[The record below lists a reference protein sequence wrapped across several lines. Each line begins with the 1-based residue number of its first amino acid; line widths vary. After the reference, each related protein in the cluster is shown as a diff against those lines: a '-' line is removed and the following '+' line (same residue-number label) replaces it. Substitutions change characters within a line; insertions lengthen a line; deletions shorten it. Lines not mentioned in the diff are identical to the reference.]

1 MALDFT
7 CNSPA
12 IKRGNSPPRRA
23 HKDLFRNRCCK
34 KLQRKYYKE
43 LARSKR
49 SHTKKQKEETPHR
62 PPQKTRKKEKK
73 VTCCQ
78 FTRNIRF
85 YMYRPSDPT
94 KGHQSSH
101 TRTRLSFKLVV
112 CAVRHSQLTVPLT
125 VIKIGFFFF
134 SIPRPKWEDRVKMLI
149 GKQNI
154 PPSVDSTDKSAL
166 SGGINCT
173 ERFSKIHMLY
183 ASLNNIF
190 LYQLEE
196 NSM

>member
-1 MALDFT
+1 LALDFT

-12 IKRGNSPPRRA
+12 IKRRQLLPDSSTQGSLQEQVLQ
-23 HKDLFRNRCCK
+23 KITK
-34 KLQRKYYKE
+34 KRLQRIG
-43 LARSKR
+43 
-49 SHTKKQKEETPHR
+49 KKQKIAH
-62 PPQKTRKKEKK
+62 QKTERKLPTAPLKKKKKK

-78 FTRNIRF
+78 FTRNISF

-94 KGHQSSH
+94 KGHQSFH

-125 VIKIGFFFF
+125 VIKIGFFF

-183 ASLNNIF
+183 ASLDNIF